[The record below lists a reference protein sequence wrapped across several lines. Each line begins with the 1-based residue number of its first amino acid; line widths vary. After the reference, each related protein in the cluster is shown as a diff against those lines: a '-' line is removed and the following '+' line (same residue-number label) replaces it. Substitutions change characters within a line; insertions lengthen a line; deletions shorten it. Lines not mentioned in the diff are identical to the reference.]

1 MAVYA
6 IGDLQGCYDEFCRL
20 LDTLH
25 FDASRD
31 TLWLA
36 GDLVNRGP
44 KSLQTLRLVR
54 DLGDSVITV
63 LGNHDLHLLACAEGL
78 KETRDLSMQALLTAA
93 DAGELLAWL
102 RQQPLLHHDAGL
114 GYTLVHAGLPP
125 QWDLPLAQACA
136 HELQTVL
143 RSDRYPEFL
152 QHMYGDEPSL
162 WSAGLSGWERLRFIS
177 NAFTRLRYCDD
188 QGRMCLQEKGPPG
201 SQRHGMHPW
210 FEVATRK
217 SAALRIIFGHW
228 STLALTN
235 ISAHNIFPL
244 DTGCVWGLRLTAMR
258 LDASAEARGDNYQ
271 WVECPGAATPE
282 AEGPSE

>member
-20 LDTLH
+20 LDTIR

-44 KSLQTLRLVR
+44 KSLQTLRMVKA
-54 DLGDSVITV
+54 LGQSAITV

-78 KETRDLSMQALLTAA
+78 KETRDVGMQAILAAEDAPELLT
-93 DAGELLAWL
+93 WL
-102 RQQPLLHHDAGL
+102 RQRPLLHHDPDL

-136 HELQTVL
+136 AELQNVL
-143 RSDRYPEFL
+143 RSDRYHEFL
-152 QHMYGDEPSL
+152 HHMYGDEPSL
-162 WSAGLSGWERLRFIS
+162 WSAALSGWARLRFIS
-177 NAFTRLRYCDD
+177 NAFTRLRYCDAE
-188 QGRMCLQEKGPPG
+188 GRMCMQEKGPPG
-201 SQRHGMHPW
+201 SQRNGMRPW

-228 STLALTN
+228 STLALTE
-235 ISAHNIFPL
+235 ISADNVFPL

-258 LDASAEARGDNYQ
+258 LDAPVAAGAQYQ
-271 WVECPGAATPE
+271 WVECPGAAAP
-282 AEGPSE
+282 GD